1 MEIIKNYSSVVSSF
15 DNYEENNIHDKI
27 ETNFSKTS
35 KSNFIK
41 TIVKNS
47 QSTPNLSQPPPL
59 PQPNLFGPLS
69 VSNMAKP
76 QFEEL
81 FESFVQADSVRTIL
95 SSFESIC
102 TKCLQL
108 NRRQLFEHGV
118 NIEHKS
124 QKSKAT
130 FTNTRLIY
138 EIIKAKTNY
147 WKANELWKLFDKK
160 ANHKDYAIKTT
171 HFNRDMHVLIV
182 GCGPVG
188 LRLAIECAFL
198 GVKCTIVEKRD
209 E

>member
-1 MEIIKNYSSVVSSF
+1 METIKSYSSGVSSF
-15 DNYEENNIHDKI
+15 YNNDENNVDDEI
-27 ETNFSKTS
+27 ETNFSKTA
-35 KSNFIK
+35 KSNLVK
-41 TIVKNS
+41 TNVKNS

-59 PQPNLFGPLS
+59 PQPNLLVPS
-69 VSNMAKP
+69 SASNMAKP
-76 QFEEL
+76 KFEEL

-108 NRRQLFEHGV
+108 NRRQIFEYGM
-118 NIEHKS
+118 S
-124 QKSKAT
+124 QKSKAST
-130 FTNTRLIY
+130 TNTRLIY

-171 HFNRDMHVLIV
+171 HFNSDMHVLII

-188 LRLAIECAFL
+188 LRLSIECAFL
-198 GVKCTIVEKRD
+198 GVKCTIIEKRD